1 MGAALL
7 RVAEG
12 PGCRLFA
19 GRGDERRGL
28 LPGYVPVG
36 RPERGEGARVEAY
49 ALETSAGSFR
59 GSRDRFESVVSWLDG
74 EEAADLT
81 HAELEARLEVDGR
94 ELLRQLLQDHQDLR
108 AERETR
114 PAAVIGAGGVA
125 RGSAEAGRERK
136 LATVFGDVQVR
147 RVAYRARG
155 HADLHPADGALN
167 LPDEQYSHGLRRLA
181 AIESARGS
189 FAESA
194 ASVEQITAQR
204 LGNRQ
209 LAQLAQRAAVDFD
222 QFYASRPR
230 HLCEAGEVLV
240 LSCDGKGIV
249 MRPQA
254 LRAATATAAGN
265 ATRKLATRLSKG
277 EKRNRKRMAEVG
289 AVYDATPV
297 PRTPGDILPAADTP
311 PSPGPKARGKW
322 LVASVTHDAAKVIG
336 QVFDEAAR
344 RDPGQHRTWVALVD
358 GNTHQIQRIQA
369 EARTR
374 GADTAATYLT
384 NKRPYLDYPT
394 ALEAGWPIATGVI
407 EGACRHLV
415 QDRMDLTGARWGL
428 DGAKAIL
435 KLRALRS
442 NGDFDTY
449 WAYHLAQERQRVHQA
464 RYANGVR
471 S

>member
-81 HAELEARLEVDGR
+81 HAELEARLQVDGR

-136 LATVFGDVQVR
+136 LATVLGDVQVR

-194 ASVEQITAQR
+194 ASVEQITGQR

-209 LAQLAQRAAVDFD
+209 VEQLAQRAAVDFD
-222 QFYASRPR
+222 RFYASGRDTCARPVRCWCSPATARASSCDPRRCGRPR
-230 HLCEAGEVLV
+230 PRRRATPPASWPPASPKGRNATANGWQRSAPSTTPPRSRAPPATSCPLPTRHPHPGRKPVASGWSPASPTTRPRSSGRSSTKRPAATPASTGPGSRWSTATPTRSSASRRRREPAASTSPSWSTSSMS
-240 LSCDGKGIV
+240 LSICGAPPG
-249 MRPQA
+249 A
-254 LRAATATAAGN
+254 SSLRAIPTPRRGSAT
-265 ATRKLATRLSKG
+265 TRCASST
-277 EKRNRKRMAEVG
+277 
-289 AVYDATPV
+289 DA
-297 PRTPGDILPAADTP
+297 PAMWR
-311 PSPGPKARGKW
+311 AR
-322 LVASVTHDAAKVIG
+322 S
-336 QVFDEAAR
+336 AAR
-344 RDPGQHRTWVALVD
+344 QPA
-358 GNTHQIQRIQA
+358 
-369 EARTR
+369 
-374 GADTAATYLT
+374 
-384 NKRPYLDYPT
+384 
-394 ALEAGWPIATGVI
+394 
-407 EGACRHLV
+407 
-415 QDRMDLTGARWGL
+415 
-428 DGAKAIL
+428 
-435 KLRALRS
+435 RALRP
-442 NGDFDTY
+442 
-449 WAYHLAQERQRVHQA
+449 
-464 RYANGVR
+464 ANAATPTPPPPT
-471 S
+471 